1 MLQLIIRRLIFL
13 IPIII
18 GVTFISF
25 SILRLTPGDPAQ
37 VLLGENATEE
47 DLQAI
52 REKFGLD
59 KPFFVQY
66 AIYIANV
73 FRGDLGV
80 SIRTQRTVLTE
91 VLARYPATLE
101 LAGTAVII
109 ASLIG
114 LIAGIV
120 AASNQNSVFDY
131 GSMVVSLFGIS
142 MPIFW
147 LGLMLMLIFSVI
159 LGWLPAVGRGS
170 LAHLVLPA
178 VSLGANS
185 AAIIARMTRSSML
198 EVIRQDYIQTAR
210 AKGLTERVV
219 LYKHA
224 VRNALIPVITVM
236 GIQFGYLLSGSVL
249 TETVF
254 AWPGV
259 GRLMIQ
265 SIYMRDYPVVQGAI
279 LLVAVNFTLVN
290 LFVDVL
296 YGYINPKIRVE

>member
-1 MLQLIIRRLIFL
+1 MLQLIARRLIFL

-37 VLLGENATEE
+37 VLLGENATE
-47 DLQAI
+47 DDIRAI
-52 REKFGLD
+52 RQKFGLD

-73 FRGDLGV
+73 FQGNLGT

-91 VLARYPATLE
+91 VMSRYPATLE

-114 LIAGIV
+114 LIAGII
-120 AASNQNSVFDY
+120 AASNQNSIFDY

-159 LGWLPAVGRGS
+159 LGWLPAVGRGT
-170 LAHLVLPA
+170 LAHLILPA

-210 AKGLTERVV
+210 AKGLAERVV

-224 VRNALIPVITVM
+224 VRNALIPVITVV
-236 GIQFGYLLSGSVL
+236 GIQFGYLLSGAVL

-279 LLVAVNFTLVN
+279 LLVAINFTLVN

>member
-1 MLQLIIRRLIFL
+1 MLQLIARRLIFL

-37 VLLGENATEE
+37 ILLGENATEE
-47 DLQAI
+47 DIRAI
-52 REKFGLD
+52 RQKFGLD

-66 AIYIANV
+66 AIYISNV
-73 FRGDLGV
+73 FRGDLGI
-80 SIRTQRTVLTE
+80 SIRTQRTVLAE
-91 VLARYPATLE
+91 VMARYPATLE
-101 LAGTAVII
+101 LAGTAVVI

-114 LIAGIV
+114 LIAGII

-131 GSMVVSLFGIS
+131 GSMIISLFGIS

-147 LGLMLMLIFSVI
+147 LGLMLMLVFSVI
-159 LGWLPAVGRGS
+159 LGWLPAVGRGT

-210 AKGLTERVV
+210 AKGLAERVV

-236 GIQFGYLLSGSVL
+236 GIQFGYLLSGAVL

-259 GRLMIQ
+259 GRFMIQ

-279 LLVAVNFTLVN
+279 LLVAINFTLVN

-296 YGYINPKIRVE
+296 YGYINPKIRIE

>member
-1 MLQLIIRRLIFL
+1 MLQLIARRLIFL

-37 VLLGENATEE
+37 ILLGENATEE
-47 DLQAI
+47 DIRAI
-52 REKFGLD
+52 RQKFGLD

-66 AIYIANV
+66 AIYISNV
-73 FRGDLGV
+73 FRGDLGI
-80 SIRTQRTVLTE
+80 SIRTQRTVLAE
-91 VLARYPATLE
+91 VMARYPATLE
-101 LAGTAVII
+101 LAGTAVVI

-114 LIAGIV
+114 LIAGII

-131 GSMVVSLFGIS
+131 GSMIISLFGIS

-147 LGLMLMLIFSVI
+147 LGLMLMLVFSVI
-159 LGWLPAVGRGS
+159 LGWLPAVGRGT

-210 AKGLTERVV
+210 AKGLAERVV

-236 GIQFGYLLSGSVL
+236 GIQFGYLLSGAVL

-279 LLVAVNFTLVN
+279 LLVAINFTLVN

-296 YGYINPKIRVE
+296 YGYINPKIRIE

>member
-1 MLQLIIRRLIFL
+1 MLQLIARRLIFL

-37 VLLGENATEE
+37 ILLGENATE
-47 DLQAI
+47 DDIRAI
-52 REKFGLD
+52 RQKFGLD

-66 AIYIANV
+66 AIYISNV
-73 FRGDLGV
+73 FRGDLGI
-80 SIRTQRTVLTE
+80 SIRTQRTVLEE
-91 VLARYPATLE
+91 VMARYPATLE

-131 GSMVVSLFGIS
+131 GSMIISLFGIS

-159 LGWLPAVGRGS
+159 LGWLPAVGRGT

-210 AKGLTERVV
+210 AKGLPERVV

-236 GIQFGYLLSGSVL
+236 GIQFGYLLSGAVL

-279 LLVAVNFTLVN
+279 LLVAINFTLVN

>member
-1 MLQLIIRRLIFL
+1 MLQLIARRLIFL

-37 VLLGENATEE
+37 VLLGENATE
-47 DLQAI
+47 DDIRAI
-52 REKFGLD
+52 RQKFGLD

-66 AIYIANV
+66 AIYISNV
-73 FRGDLGV
+73 FRGDLGI
-80 SIRTQRTVLTE
+80 SIRTQRTVLEE
-91 VLARYPATLE
+91 VMARYPATLE

-131 GSMVVSLFGIS
+131 GSMIISLFGIS

-159 LGWLPAVGRGS
+159 LGWLPAVGRGT

-210 AKGLTERVV
+210 AKGLPERVV

-236 GIQFGYLLSGSVL
+236 GIQFGYLLSGAVL

-279 LLVAVNFTLVN
+279 LLVAINFTLVN

>member
-1 MLQLIIRRLIFL
+1 MLQLIARRLIFL

-37 VLLGENATEE
+37 ILLGENATEE
-47 DLQAI
+47 DIRAI
-52 REKFGLD
+52 RQKFGLD
-59 KPFFVQY
+59 KPFFIQY
-66 AIYIANV
+66 AIYISNV
-73 FRGDLGV
+73 FRGDLGI
-80 SIRTQRTVLTE
+80 SIRTQRTVLAE
-91 VLARYPATLE
+91 VMARYPATLE
-101 LAGTAVII
+101 LAGTAVVI

-114 LIAGIV
+114 LIAGII

-131 GSMVVSLFGIS
+131 GSMIISLFGIS

-147 LGLMLMLIFSVI
+147 LGLMLMLVFSVI
-159 LGWLPAVGRGS
+159 LGWLPAVGRGT

-210 AKGLTERVV
+210 AKGLAERVV

-236 GIQFGYLLSGSVL
+236 GIQFGYLLSGAVL

-279 LLVAVNFTLVN
+279 LLVAINFTLVN

-296 YGYINPKIRVE
+296 YGYINPKIRIE

>member
-1 MLQLIIRRLIFL
+1 M
-13 IPIII
+13 
-18 GVTFISF
+18 
-25 SILRLTPGDPAQ
+25 
-37 VLLGENATEE
+37 LGENATE
-47 DLQAI
+47 DDIRAI
-52 REKFGLD
+52 RQKFGLD
-59 KPFFVQY
+59 KPFFIQY
-66 AIYIANV
+66 AIYITNV
-73 FRGDLGV
+73 FRGDLGI

-91 VLARYPATLE
+91 VLTRYPATLE

-131 GSMVVSLFGIS
+131 GSMVISLFGIS

-159 LGWLPAVGRGS
+159 LGWLPAVGRGT

-210 AKGLTERVV
+210 AKGLAERVV

-236 GIQFGYLLSGSVL
+236 GIQFGYLLSGAVL

-279 LLVAVNFTLVN
+279 LLVAINFTLVN

>member
-1 MLQLIIRRLIFL
+1 MLRLIGRRFLYL

-25 SILRLTPGDPAQ
+25 FILHLTPGDPA
-37 VLLGENATEE
+37 LLLAGEDATKA
-47 DLQAI
+47 DLEAI
-52 REKFGLD
+52 RKKFGLD
-59 KPFFVQY
+59 KPFIVQY
-66 AIYIANV
+66 LTYLGNLCL
-73 FRGDLGV
+73 GDLGI
-80 SIRTQRTVLTE
+80 SIRTQRTVLQE

-101 LAGTAVII
+101 LASVSILFASVIGLLAGII
-109 ASLIG
+109 A
-114 LIAGIV
+114 AYR
-120 AASNQNSVFDY
+120 QNSFFDY
-131 GSMVVSLFGIS
+131 GSMVVSLFGMS

-147 LGLMLMLIFSVI
+147 VGLMLMLIFAVY
-159 LGWLPAVGRGS
+159 LGWLPAVGRGGIR
-170 LAHLVLPA
+170 HLVLPA
-178 VSLGANS
+178 ISLGANS
-185 AAIIARMTRSSML
+185 AAIIARMTRSSLL

-210 AKGLTERVV
+210 AKGLAERVV
-219 LYKHA
+219 IFKHA

-279 LLVAVNFTLVN
+279 LFVAVNFVLVN

-296 YGYINPKIRVE
+296 YGYINPRLRVD

>member
-1 MLQLIIRRLIFL
+1 MLQLIARRLIFL

-37 VLLGENATEE
+37 VLLGENATE
-47 DLQAI
+47 DDIRAI
-52 REKFGLD
+52 RQKFGLD

-73 FRGDLGV
+73 FQGDLGT

-91 VLARYPATLE
+91 VMSRYPATLE

-114 LIAGIV
+114 LIAGII
-120 AASNQNSVFDY
+120 AASNQNSIFDY

-159 LGWLPAVGRGS
+159 LGWLPAVGRGT
-170 LAHLVLPA
+170 LAHLILPA

-210 AKGLTERVV
+210 AKGLAERVV

-224 VRNALIPVITVM
+224 VRNALIPVITVV
-236 GIQFGYLLSGSVL
+236 GIQFGYLLSGAVL

-279 LLVAVNFTLVN
+279 LLVAINFTLVN